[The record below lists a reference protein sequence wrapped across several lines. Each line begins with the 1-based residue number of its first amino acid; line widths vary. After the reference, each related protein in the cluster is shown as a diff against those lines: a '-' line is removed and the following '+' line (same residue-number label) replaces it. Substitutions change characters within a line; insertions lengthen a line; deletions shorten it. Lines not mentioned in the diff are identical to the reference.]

1 MGRLAR
7 MLGGDRLEG
16 AADALLNDLTGSR
29 RYGQTREMD
38 YVFPDDELNLSNVD
52 EAITRLGA
60 RTPAKLT
67 YGANGAITNIEG
79 GNVIRNKKGG
89 INIDKVPNP
98 VTSRDKRDYVKYSP
112 SVVDSTK
119 DELVRA
125 QLYPELYPDAT
136 GQLAAARDMGLA
148 HRYND
153 YESYRNI
160 NNRMAVTPE
169 ALERFGALVTKGKA
183 EKPIAAGMSGGG
195 AINGSRGD
203 VVLIPGTDRVFH
215 SLSRPEKNEYLATR
229 GDQFL
234 SQWLGQKGGSMGT
247 AQTQIFPP
255 GTPSHMDHIQSLS
268 SSVDVVGPKGWGYSD
283 DPSNFSYLDKDYN
296 VNTKLNYDL
305 QTVHQLG
312 RIADTMRQ
320 DGYGDRLPPN
330 LTDKQ
335 LGDPNRQRLTQK
347 EAISDLIIKTV
358 QPQSAPELDYAL
370 KLLRQAEDEQQMW
383 NTRQAIKQLGDTYAR
398 L

>member
-7 MLGGDRLEG
+7 LLGGDRLEG
-16 AADALLNDLTGSR
+16 AADALLNDLTKSK

-38 YVFPDDELNLSNVD
+38 YVFPDDQLNLSNVD

-60 RTPAKLT
+60 RTPTKLT
-67 YGANGAITNIEG
+67 YGSDGAITNIEG
-79 GNVIRNKKGG
+79 GNVIRNAKGG

-98 VTSRDKRDYVKYSP
+98 VTSRDNRDYVKYSP
-112 SVVDSTK
+112 SIVDSSK

-160 NNRMAVTPE
+160 NNRMEVTPE
-169 ALERFGALVTKGKA
+169 AFERFGSLVTKGKA

-203 VVLIPGTDRVFH
+203 VVLIPGTDRVFN

-229 GDQFL
+229 GDEFL
-234 SQWLGQKGGSMGT
+234 AQWLRQKGGSMGT

-255 GTPSHMDHIQSLS
+255 GNPSHMDHIQSLS

-283 DPSNFSYLDKDYN
+283 DPLNFSYLDKDYN

-305 QTVHQLG
+305 QTTHQLG
-312 RIADTMRQ
+312 RLADTMRQ
-320 DGYGDRLPPN
+320 DGYGATIPPN
-330 LTDKQ
+330 LTNEQ
-335 LGDPNRQRLTQK
+335 LSNPNRQRLTQK
-347 EAISDLIIKTV
+347 EAISDLIIKSV
-358 QPQSAPELDYAL
+358 QPDSPEKLEYAL
-370 KLLRQAEDEQQMW
+370 KLLRQAEDEQMMW
-383 NTRQAIKQLGDTYAR
+383 NTQQALKQAGDKIAA

>member
-7 MLGGDRLEG
+7 LLGGDRLEG
-16 AADALLNDLTGSR
+16 AADALLNDLTGSK

-38 YVFPDDELNLSNVD
+38 YVFPDNELNLSNVD

-60 RTPAKLT
+60 RTPTKLT
-67 YGANGAITNIEG
+67 YGNDGAITNIEG

-89 INIDKVPNP
+89 INIDKVPSP
-98 VTSRDKRDYVKYSP
+98 VTSKDKRDYVKYSP
-112 SVVDSTK
+112 SVVDSSK

-125 QLYPELYPDAT
+125 QLYPELYPEAT

-153 YESYRNI
+153 YESYRGI
-160 NNRMAVTPE
+160 NNRMAVSPE

-183 EKPIAAGMSGGG
+183 ENPVAYGMRGGG
-195 AINGSRGD
+195 AILGRRGGQ
-203 VVLIPGTDRVFH
+203 VLIPGTDRVFDT
-215 SLSRPEKNEYLATR
+215 LSKEEQAAYLKPRSEA
-229 GDQFL
+229 FL
-234 SQWLGQKGGSMGT
+234 NQWLSQKGGSMGT

-255 GTPSHMDHIQSLS
+255 GIPSHMDHIQSLS
-268 SSVDVVGPKGWGYSD
+268 SSIDVVGPQKGWGYSD
-283 DPSNFSYLDKDYN
+283 DPTNFSYLDKDYN

-312 RIADTMRQ
+312 RLADTMRQ
-320 DGYGDRLPPN
+320 DGYGATIPPN

-335 LGDPNRQRLTQK
+335 LSDPNRQRLSQQ
-347 EAISDLIIKTV
+347 EAISELIMRTV
-358 QPQSAPELDYAL
+358 RPDTPEKLEYAL
-370 KLLRQAEDEQQMW
+370 KLLRQAENEQIAW
-383 NTRQAIKQLGDTYAR
+383 SGRKAV
-398 L
+398 

>member
-16 AADALLNDLTGSR
+16 AADALLNDLTGST

-60 RTPAKLT
+60 RTPTKLT
-67 YGANGAITNIEG
+67 YGSDGAITNIEG
-79 GNVIRNKKGG
+79 GNVIRNAKGG

-98 VTSRDKRDYVKYSP
+98 VTSRDSRDYVKYSP
-112 SVVDSTK
+112 SVVDSSK
-119 DELVRA
+119 DEVVRA

-153 YESYRNI
+153 YESYRGI
-160 NNRMAVTPE
+160 NNRMAVSPE
-169 ALERFGALVTKGKA
+169 ALERFGAVVTKGKGENPVA
-183 EKPIAAGMSGGG
+183 YGMRGGG
-195 AINGSRGD
+195 AILGRRGGQ
-203 VVLIPGTDRVFH
+203 VLIPGTDRIFNT
-215 SLSRPEKNEYLATR
+215 LSKDEQREYLKPRSEA
-229 GDQFL
+229 FL
-234 SQWLGQKGGSMGT
+234 NQWLSQKGGSMGT

-268 SSVDVVGPKGWGYSD
+268 SSIDVVGPEKGWGYSD
-283 DPSNFSYLDKDYN
+283 DPTNFSYLDKDYN

-312 RIADTMRQ
+312 RLADTMRQ
-320 DGYGDRLPPN
+320 DGYGATLPPN
-330 LTDKQ
+330 LTQQQ
-335 LGDPNRQRLTQK
+335 LGDPKRQRLSQQ
-347 EAISDLIIKTV
+347 EAISELIMKTV
-358 QPQSAPELDYAL
+358 QPDTPDKLDYAL
-370 KLLRQAEDEQQMW
+370 KLLRQAEGEQIAW
-383 NTRQAIKQLGDTYAR
+383 NGRKAT
-398 L
+398 